1 MQDQFLEFCNANSL
15 FNRKTKI
22 LLAISGGLDSIV
34 MLDLFIKSKL
44 PIAVAHC
51 NFGLRGKESDGDELF
66 VKKLSAKNKIDF
78 HRKKFDT
85 SSYSKQY
92 KVSIQVAARDLRYQW
107 FSEIIK
113 KESYSSLAT
122 AHHLDDSIET
132 FFINL
137 LRGTGLKGL
146 TGIPS
151 KTNFLIRPLSNFSR
165 SEILDYAKLK
175 KLEWREDSSNNTED
189 YLRNRIRKNVS
200 PILLKLQ
207 PELHEVMR
215 KNLEHLQQ
223 SNFLLEEYAS
233 LLKEKFVEQPSKDIW
248 KINIETLTREKY
260 PTEKLQ
266 LLLSGPGIK
275 SADLQSMLKLNDP
288 GKEYESGDFRILR
301 DRNHLIVQKKKR
313 NLDKTVII
321 SENLDEIQYMDL
333 LIRFKKVKPET
344 VKHPL
349 KSGNIENVDAGKL
362 SFPLQ
367 LRAWKAGDYFYPL
380 GMKQRKK
387 VSDFLIDQKV
397 DRFEKEKCSVLLS
410 GNDIV
415 CILGLR
421 IDDRFKIT
429 EKTKNIFSIHL
440 TKNLE

>member
-1 MQDQFLEFCNANSL
+1 MQNRFLEFCNANSL
-15 FNRKTKI
+15 FKHKKKI
-22 LLAISGGLDSIV
+22 LLAVSGGLDSIV

-66 VKKLSAKNKIDF
+66 VKKLCVKNKIDF

-107 FSEIIK
+107 FSEIIE

-146 TGIPS
+146 TGIPA

-175 KLEWREDSSNNTED
+175 KLEWREDSSNDSED

-200 PILLKLQ
+200 PILFKLQ
-207 PELHEVMR
+207 PELHEVMK
-215 KNLEHLQQ
+215 KNFEHLQQ
-223 SNFLLEEYAS
+223 SNSLLEEYAAVLS
-233 LLKEKFVEQPSKDIW
+233 DKFVQQTGKNIW
-248 KINIETLTREKY
+248 KINIKSLSTEKH
-260 PTEKLQ
+260 PAEKLQ
-266 LLLSGPGIK
+266 LILSGLGIK
-275 SADLQSMLKLNDP
+275 SADIESMLKLNDP
-288 GKEYESGDFRILR
+288 GKEYRSGDFRMLR
-301 DRNHLIVQKKKR
+301 DRSHLIIEKKKQKSQ
-313 NLDKTVII
+313 KTVLI
-321 SENLDEIQYMDL
+321 SEKLDEIQYLDKH
-333 LIRFKKVKPET
+333 IRFKK
-344 VKHPL
+344 L
-349 KSGNIENVDAGKL
+349 KITGLKKAEIVGNIENVDALKL

-367 LRAWKAGDYFYPL
+367 LRQWKAGDYFYPL

-387 VSDFLIDQKV
+387 VSGFLIDQKV

-429 EKTKNIFSIHL
+429 EKTKNIFSIQL
-440 TKNLE
+440 TKI